1 MSKSCIEQL
10 ELRSKLLGLEIPD
23 KLKAALEYY
32 EYIADELVDIAG
44 EMDKLISSLYDYQ
57 DILKKDEDHSW
68 EAKQFEKV
76 IWYIDGYNDRLKELA
91 GET

>member
-1 MSKSCIEQL
+1 
-10 ELRSKLLGLEIPD
+10 
-23 KLKAALEYY
+23 
-32 EYIADELVDIAG
+32 
-44 EMDKLISSLYDYQ
+44 MDKLISSLYDYQ

>member
-44 EMDKLISSLYDYQ
+44 KMDKLISSLYDYQ
-57 DILKKDEDHSW
+57 DILKK
-68 EAKQFEKV
+68 
-76 IWYIDGYNDRLKELA
+76 R
-91 GET
+91 